1 VLKSK
6 MPHGKKGFPPGQH
19 GPTRRGKRDT
29 EYGLRLKEKQK
40 LRHSYMITETQL
52 RRYFS
57 TAMSQKGVA
66 TGTALLQLLE
76 RRLDAVVQRMGF
88 AKQH

>member
-1 VLKSK
+1 
-6 MPHGKKGFPPGQH
+6 
-19 GPTRRGKRDT
+19 
-29 EYGLRLKEKQK
+29 
-40 LRHSYMITETQL
+40 MITETQL

-76 RRLDAVVQRMGF
+76 RRLDAVGISVYF
-88 AKQH
+88 ALCLTFNTELYPLNF